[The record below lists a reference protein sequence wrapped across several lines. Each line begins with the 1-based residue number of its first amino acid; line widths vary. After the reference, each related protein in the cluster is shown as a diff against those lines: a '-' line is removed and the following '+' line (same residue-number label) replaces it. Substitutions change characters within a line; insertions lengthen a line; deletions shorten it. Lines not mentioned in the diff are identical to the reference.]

1 MHKRSKA
8 PSIFNNLIPALPPV
22 QTISLSN
29 GLPCFELRT
38 GTQDILKIDI
48 QFGAGRP
55 FELKPQVSRFTC
67 NALRE
72 GSGKRSS
79 AEIARFFDYY
89 GSSLIISENLDYS
102 GYTLYCLKKH
112 ANELLPVF
120 SELLLDPSFD
130 QKEIDKLKKVSI
142 EKLKQDMGKNDFV
155 AYRHFTEAL
164 FGSAHPYG
172 YNSYSQTIEAVN
184 REDLT
189 EHYSRLYN
197 ASNGLLFVSG
207 KTDDDL
213 LRLVDDCFGILPKGI
228 AQSPLNLNPSS
239 VAPGKYL
246 FEGPNKHQTAV
257 RIGKRLFDRNHPDF
271 DDLYVLNTILGGY
284 FGSRLMSSIRED
296 MGLTYNIYSS
306 IDTMRFDG
314 AFMIAMDTDKTYLK
328 EGVDQIY
335 LELQKLCTEPVGN
348 EELAMVKN
356 YLMGYLISALDGPLN
371 ASELIKGL
379 LTEGSTLGR
388 FDELVSSIKSID
400 SDRLLELAN
409 AYLQPDDMIELIVGS
424 EN

>member
-8 PSIFNNLIPALPPV
+8 PAIFNNLVPVLPPV
-22 QTISLSN
+22 QTILLKN

-48 QFGAGRP
+48 QFGAGRA
-55 FELKPQVSRFTC
+55 FEHKKQVARFTC

-72 GSGKRSS
+72 GTSKRNS

-89 GSSLIISENLDYS
+89 GSSLAISENLDYS

-112 ANELLPVF
+112 ASELLPVF
-120 SELLLDPSFD
+120 SELLMNPAFE

-164 FGSAHPYG
+164 FSSDHPYG
-172 YNSYSQTIEAVN
+172 YNSYPDTIEAVN

-197 ASNGLLFVSG
+197 AANGLLFVSG
-207 KTDDDL
+207 KTDDAL
-213 LRLVDDCFGILPKGI
+213 LELIEDCFGILPEGI
-228 AQSPLNLNPSS
+228 AQSTGLLNPKS

-246 FEGPNKHQTAV
+246 FDGPNKHQTAV

-296 MGLTYNIYSS
+296 MGFTYNVYSS

-314 AFMIAMDTDKTYLK
+314 AFLISMDTDKAYLK
-328 EGVDQIY
+328 EGIDQVY
-335 LELQKLCTEPVGN
+335 TELKKLCQEPVGH
-348 EELAMVKN
+348 EELEMVKN
-356 YLMGYLISALDGPLN
+356 YMMGYLISALDGPLN

-379 LTEGSTLGR
+379 LIEGSNLSR
-388 FDELVSSIKSID
+388 FDDLVRSIKNID

-409 AYLQPDDMIELIVGS
+409 TYLQPEDMIEIIVGS